1 MLHARPESK
10 ADGPFASAGFWR
22 HDGPLGY
29 GKLCF
34 ACPDGAECPVLV
46 PITCKIPLH
55 LNRPP
60 VLQGKAAL
68 PYPKPDFWAAANA
81 HTNGTLMI
89 HDSPGV
95 DTILEDPPYFLPCS
109 SGRCLG
115 NFQCQPGYTGVQCSV
130 CEPGQFFF
138 QGKCD
143 ISCADIEPKALVTVF
158 GIGAVVCVWLILNF
172 VPSKSAHLCCAA
184 PRMSGVVHPV
194 MLRGSTVRRASLC
207 RRFPSLNVGVS

>member
-1 MLHARPESK
+1 M
-10 ADGPFASAGFWR
+10 
-22 HDGPLGY
+22 
-29 GKLCF
+29 
-34 ACPDGAECPVLV
+34 
-46 PITCKIPLH
+46 
-55 LNRPP
+55 
-60 VLQGKAAL
+60 LQGKAAL

-143 ISCADIEPKALVTVF
+143 IPCADIEPSAVVTVF

-172 VPSKSAHLCCAA
+172 VPSKSAHLRSLRSPRGRVRATCSLPSERLHRSGFGCRVPQAAIPECRRDVRRCSGQSA
-184 PRMSGVVHPV
+184 PRLPSFLSACECTALSVD
-194 MLRGSTVRRASLC
+194 LRQLPGLLQVLSNDGDCLRL
-207 RRFPSLNVGVS
+207 

>member
-1 MLHARPESK
+1 MPARK
-10 ADGPFASAGFWR
+10 ARQTALLQVQGSGATMDLSAMASFALRVLTVQSARYSSQSPSLCEIPF
-22 HDGPLGY
+22 
-29 GKLCF
+29 
-34 ACPDGAECPVLV
+34 
-46 PITCKIPLH
+46 H

-68 PYPKPDFWAAANA
+68 PYPKPDYWAAANA

-95 DTILEDPPYFLPCS
+95 DAILEDPPYFLPCS

-143 ISCADIEPKALVTVF
+143 ISCADIEPKAVVTVF

-184 PRMSGVVHPV
+184 PRMFGVVHPV
-194 MLRGSTVRRASLC
+194 MLRGPTVRSASLC

>member
-1 MLHARPESK
+1 
-10 ADGPFASAGFWR
+10 
-22 HDGPLGY
+22 
-29 GKLCF
+29 
-34 ACPDGAECPVLV
+34 
-46 PITCKIPLH
+46 
-55 LNRPP
+55 

-68 PYPKPDFWAAANA
+68 PFPKPDFWAATNA
-81 HTNGTLMI
+81 HTNGTLVI

-138 QGKCD
+138 RGTCD
-143 ISCADIEPKALVTVF
+143 ISCADIEPKAVVTVF

-172 VPSKSAHLCCAA
+172 VPSKFARLRCAA
-184 PRMSGVVHPV
+184 PRMFWC
-194 MLRGSTVRRASLC
+194 STPIEVASAHCSEWTATASLC